1 MKNITRWAALAGVLL
16 SSCGPSPITLS
27 QMPQGTVEPPAGS
40 FVDASFAAMS
50 SSSILNAA
58 MAYPALKVAEAPAPP
73 VSLTAS
79 DGTGL
84 RLVSLEGGT
93 VIDGPLA
100 FTELRL
106 RFENPADR
114 VIEGRFAITLPP
126 GAAISR
132 LAMRLD
138 TGWQEAEVV
147 ERQLA
152 RQAYE
157 DFLHRRQ
164 DPALLE
170 KEAGNEFRARIF
182 PIPARGT
189 KDIILSY
196 SQEMAQSDAA
206 YRLPLRGLPVIDH
219 LRLTALVARP
229 GAAGATVQYEKKL
242 LEHKSYKPDHDFEV
256 ALPRQTAGL
265 RHDDVVLARIRPEIS
280 ADLVKLDGVLVLFDT
295 SASRAL
301 GFAAEVARLGR
312 MVEQI
317 RKSHGDA
324 ARITLAT
331 FDHAVTL
338 IFQGPVRELT
348 QKHLDAVLARRPLGA
363 SNLHAALTWPGRPAD
378 HRRVVVFSDGIATA
392 GPVEGDALRA
402 AVQGLKGSVDR
413 LDVVLVGG
421 IRDEELMTRLVRGTL
436 ERDGTVLD
444 GTLPEGEIVRRLGQ
458 ATQSGIVV
466 KVAGSEWVW
475 PDKLD
480 GRQPGDEVLVYAGL
494 KKGALAPGK
503 PLAITLSTGQKVEVA
518 LTPVAGPLLQRSA
531 VSASISRLG
540 FLRDQLAAEQHEER
554 EKIRQQIIAIS
565 TRHRVLS
572 DFTALLV
579 LESER
584 DYQRFGI
591 DRRAL
596 ADILAVDESG
606 VKVLARANPVLAVA
620 APPPPKQPV
629 FKPKAKPEPPRRPT
643 SVATPSKPA
652 TEPESAPRDSRP
664 SPPREMPKNGE
675 SGEAAHAAT
684 ASPMAD
690 RGPPSGAKKDE
701 EDIGGKEMKA
711 PEATASGGE
720 RPRPGAGGAAS
731 AFSPQGRSQGM
742 APPRAMSPPPAPPP
756 PPPPP
761 SPEPA
766 MERVRPGP
774 VRMDNNA
781 APPSALQDVPMG
793 PSPYTGRM
801 ATVMDM
807 IAARKTE
814 TAVVEALRWR
824 SEDATDVMALIALG
838 EALEAHGNRAL
849 AARAYGSIID
859 LFPARADLRRFAAE
873 RLERLGAEGADL
885 AADSYAKGVEQ
896 RPDHLNGHRL
906 LGYALLRQ
914 GKPEAAFAALEAGL
928 RRDYPGGR
936 FLGGERVLREDMG
949 LIGAAWVR
957 QDPGKRSS
965 VESRLAA
972 RGARLPTGPS
982 LRFVLHWETDANDV
996 DFHILDSRGG
1006 HAFYSN
1012 KILPSGGELYED
1024 ITTGYGPECFT
1035 IEGKPGAY
1043 PYRVRLHYYSRG
1055 PMGYGMGKLDVI
1067 QHDGN
1072 GNLRFEQR
1080 PFVVMNDGAY
1090 VNLGEVSG
1098 PLGMQPITAPA
1109 QVAR

>member
-1 MKNITRWAALAGVLL
+1 MKTISRWAALAGVLL
-16 SSCGPSPITLS
+16 LSCGPSPITVS
-27 QMPQGTVEPPAGS
+27 QTPQGPVVPTPGS

-50 SSSILNAA
+50 SSSILDAA

-84 RLVSLEGGT
+84 RLVSLEAGT

-229 GAAGATVQYEKKL
+229 GAAGAKLEYEKKL
-242 LEHKSYKPDHDFEV
+242 QEHKSYKPDHDFEV

-317 RKSHGDA
+317 RKGHGDE
-324 ARITLAT
+324 ARLTLAT
-331 FDHAVTL
+331 FDHAVTP

-348 QKHLDAVLARRPLGA
+348 KKHLDAVLARRPLGA

-378 HRRVVVFSDGIATA
+378 YRRVVVFTDGIATA
-392 GPVEGDALRA
+392 GPVEGDALRT

-444 GTLPEGEIVRRLGQ
+444 GTLSENEIVRRLGQ
-458 ATQSGIVV
+458 ATQSGIAV
-466 KVAGSEWVW
+466 KVAGAEWVW
-475 PDKLD
+475 PEKLD

-518 LTPVAGPLLQRSA
+518 LTPVAGPLLERSA

-540 FLRDQLAAEQHEER
+540 FLRDQLAAEQRDER

-565 TRHRVLS
+565 TKHRVLS

-596 ADILAVDESG
+596 ADILAVDERG
-606 VKVLARANPVLAVA
+606 VNVLQRTGPVVAVA
-620 APPPPKQPV
+620 AQPTPPPKQPQ
-629 FKPKAKPEPPRRPT
+629 FKSKGKPEPVGRPN
-643 SVATPSKPA
+643 SPVAAPKPA
-652 TEPESAPRDSRP
+652 ADPP
-664 SPPREMPKNGE
+664 SPPREARPSPQGPMKQDSAEP
-675 SGEAAHAAT
+675 EAAAT
-684 ASPMAD
+684 ASPIAN
-690 RGPPSGAKKDE
+690 RAPPSGAKDEE
-701 EDIGGKEMKA
+701 EDIAGKEEKA
-711 PEATASGGE
+711 SETTVNEGE
-720 RPRPGAGGAAS
+720 RSRPAGGVAAS
-731 AFSPQGRSQGM
+731 SAPRQAQGM
-742 APPRAMSPPPAPPP
+742 AAPQAMRPPPAP

-774 VRMDNNA
+774 VAVDRDGNGD
-781 APPSALQDVPMG
+781 PQSRLQDVPMG

-814 TAVVEALRWR
+814 MAVVEALRWR
-824 SEDATDVMALIALG
+824 SEDAADVMALIALG
-838 EALEAHGNRAL
+838 EALEAFGNRSL

-914 GKPEAAFAALEAGL
+914 GKPEAAFNALEAGL
-928 RRDYPGGR
+928 SRSYPGGR

-949 LIGAAWVR
+949 LIGAAWLR
-957 QDPGKRSS
+957 HDPGQRASI
-965 VESRLAA
+965 ERRLAA

-1055 PMGYGMGKLDVI
+1055 PMGYGMGKLDII

-1098 PLGMQPITAPA
+1098 PLGMQPITAAPA